1 MTHVIGRPDSRGL
14 LSITAPF
21 FISLGLFLFSIFI
34 PPLGILSPIPLYY
47 SLVARG
53 QKIGLLTI
61 ASCSVAILA
70 LTGEKDALFFLVFC
84 GLMAVVLA
92 ESFKRRASLRSAI
105 GAATLAPL
113 IVSAIIALAVNIFS
127 DAGIL
132 KALDNGASEAIA
144 AVTQSYKDAGA
155 DPQLVEWV
163 ERNSD
168 MLKNVVGRIFFGMT
182 AVSLLFAVIINC
194 LIIKILSLKFGWG
207 IHFTDN
213 SLANFKTPDYLVWP
227 VIAGGVFVLL
237 IGGAWAT
244 AGINLL
250 LITGAIY
257 LIQGIAIIHHFL
269 LRSNLPIILKAIGY
283 FLLFSQPPLL
293 LAVCCLGFADVW
305 ANFRKI
311 GAENG

>member
-1 MTHVIGRPDSRGL
+1 MTHAIGRHDSRGF
-14 LSITAPF
+14 LSIAAPF

-34 PPLGILSPIPLYY
+34 PPLGILSPVPLYY
-47 SLVARG
+47 SLVTHG
-53 QKIGLLTI
+53 QKTGLLTI
-61 ASCSVAILA
+61 ALCSLAILA
-70 LTGEKDALFFLVFC
+70 ITGERDALFFLVFC

-92 ESFKRRASLRSAI
+92 ESFKRRACLRSAI

-113 IVSAIIALAVNIFS
+113 IAGAIIALAINIFS
-127 DAGIL
+127 DTGIL
-132 KALDNGASEAIA
+132 KVLDNNASEAIA
-144 AVTQSYKDAGA
+144 AITESYKSAGA
-155 DPQLVEWV
+155 DPQLVDWV

-168 MLKNVVGRIFFGMT
+168 MLKDVVGRIFFGMT
-182 AVSLLFAVIINC
+182 AVSLFFTVIINC
-194 LIIKILSLKFGWG
+194 LIIKILSLRFGWG
-207 IHFTDN
+207 AHFTDD
-213 SLANFKTPDYLVWP
+213 SLANFRTPEYLVWP
-227 VIAGGVFVLL
+227 AIAGGIFVLL

-257 LIQGIAIIHHFL
+257 LIQGVAITHHFF

-293 LAVCCLGFADVW
+293 LAVCCLGLADVW

-311 GAENG
+311 EAGNG